1 MNKKPYRKAEYLPAP
16 QRATRDFTFTLRFEL
31 PKEADDPMVHVRAL
45 YEAGCN
51 DALIGIGT
59 RGRIALDFTREAESF
74 WAALESATRDV
85 QKAIPGAQLREAN
98 MEAGYLLGD
107 DAE

>member
-1 MNKKPYRKAEYLPAP
+1 MT
-16 QRATRDFTFTLRFEL
+16 QRDYEFTLRFEL
-31 PKEADDPMVHVRAL
+31 PTPDEDPAGYTDAL
-45 YEAGCN
+45 YEAGCG
-51 DALIGIGT
+51 DATLGVGQQ
-59 RGRIALDFTREAESF
+59 GRIALAFTREAESF

-98 MEAGYLLGD
+98 MEAGYLLGE